1 MKKEHIITVGFL
13 IGIWYL
19 GAFMVH
25 NDILIPFPH
34 EVLRNMFLLLT
45 DFSNYHAI
53 VLTIFRVIRGFL
65 ISFLFALCCS
75 ILANEY
81 KHFDSLL
88 SPIFLIT
95 KTIPNISYIILCLI
109 WFGSEGAVS
118 VVTFMILFPVFYSS
132 FYHSLKMESQNLK
145 DVDAIYNQS
154 TLDKIFHRLIPS
166 LYIPIL
172 TTSKTAL
179 SLGFKVG
186 VMAEILGQIRVGI
199 GKHLYY
205 AKINLDTTSLLAWTL
220 IIILISLCI
229 EFLFDYVLKLRL
241 KEEQLWKD

>member
-1 MKKEHIITVGFL
+1 
-13 IGIWYL
+13 
-19 GAFMVH
+19 
-25 NDILIPFPH
+25 
-34 EVLRNMFLLLT
+34 
-45 DFSNYHAI
+45 
-53 VLTIFRVIRGFL
+53 
-65 ISFLFALCCS
+65 
-75 ILANEY
+75 
-81 KHFDSLL
+81 
-88 SPIFLIT
+88 
-95 KTIPNISYIILCLI
+95 
-109 WFGSEGAVS
+109 
-118 VVTFMILFPVFYSS
+118 
-132 FYHSLKMESQNLK
+132 MESQNLK

-154 TLDKIFHRLIPS
+154 TLDRIFHRLIPS

-229 EFLFDYVLKLRL
+229 EFLFDYLLKLRL